1 MKTDPPHR
9 HHLCSVGDACL
20 PAPLW
25 SSCLPSPSHRRMSN
39 IVLSN
44 MTVPCDLCLRV
55 SACVCVCVSL
65 AERDVICDRN
75 ASEVAKHDCDM
86 SVVCFLGG
94 KDEDTASSLPTFFSR
109 LSSSFDS
116 LGRNATSRPADGSL
130 SSPKPQLSSHLE
142 RLGCVYSQKNSALYD
157 FVLFYPWSDD
167 HTTIWMS
174 PHLPDYF
181 SHQPLG
187 FKPRL
192 FLGLDLVFFVCFF

>member
-1 MKTDPPHR
+1 MP
-9 HHLCSVGDACL
+9 ACL
-20 PAPLW
+20 RHSGPHACPHLHTVA
-25 SSCLPSPSHRRMSN
+25 CPILCCQTRRS
-39 IVLSN
+39 
-44 MTVPCDLCLRV
+44 RV
-55 SACVCVCVSL
+55 TCVFVKVRVCVSL
-65 AERDVICDRN
+65 AERDVKCDRN
-75 ASEVAKHDCDM
+75 ASEVAKHDCDK
-86 SVVCFLGG
+86 SGFFLGGGG
-94 KDEDTASSLPTFFSR
+94 KDEDSASSLPTFFPR

-116 LGRNATSRPADGSL
+116 LGRNSTSRPADGSL

-142 RLGCVYSQKNSALYD
+142 RLGCVYSQNSALYD

-192 FLGLDLVFFVCFF
+192 FLGLNLVFFSSFFFF